1 MGQGP
6 KPGVRMKEQKL
17 KELRQFE
24 VYLTSVVN
32 NAIRGKVCGEDE
44 IPSVICA
51 LANCLTGYAFGAFG
65 KELAPQIVSSAIN
78 RSIGIINSGQDDA

>member
-1 MGQGP
+1 
-6 KPGVRMKEQKL
+6 MKEQKP

-24 VYLTSVVN
+24 VDLTRVVN

-44 IPSVICA
+44 IPFVICA

-65 KELAPQIVSSAIN
+65 KELTPQIVSSAIN
-78 RSIGIINSGQDDA
+78 RAIGMLNSVQDDA

>member
-1 MGQGP
+1 
-6 KPGVRMKEQKL
+6 MKEQKP

-24 VYLTSVVN
+24 VDLTRVVN

-78 RSIGIINSGQDDA
+78 RAIGILNSIQDDA

>member
-1 MGQGP
+1 ME
-6 KPGVRMKEQKL
+6 EQKQ

-24 VYLTSVVN
+24 LYLTRVVN
-32 NAIRGKVCGEDE
+32 NAIREKVCGEDE

-78 RSIGIINSGQDDA
+78 RAIGIVNSVQDDA

>member
-1 MGQGP
+1 
-6 KPGVRMKEQKL
+6 MKEQKL
-17 KELRQFE
+17 KELSQFE
-24 VYLTSVVN
+24 LYLTRMVN

-51 LANCLTGYAFGAFG
+51 LANCLTAYAFGAFG

-78 RSIGIINSGQDDA
+78 CAIGTLNSVQDDA

>member
-1 MGQGP
+1 ME
-6 KPGVRMKEQKL
+6 EQKL
-17 KELRQFE
+17 KELSQFE
-24 VYLTSVVN
+24 LYLTRVVN

-65 KELAPQIVSSAIN
+65 KEAAAQIVSSAIN
-78 RSIGIINSGQDDA
+78 RAIGMLNSVQDDA

>member
-1 MGQGP
+1 
-6 KPGVRMKEQKL
+6 MKEQKL
-17 KELRQFE
+17 KELRGFE
-24 VYLTSVVN
+24 VYLTAVVG

-65 KELAPQIVSSAIN
+65 KELGPQIVSTAIN
-78 RSIGIINSGQDDA
+78 RAIGMVNSVQDDA

>member
-1 MGQGP
+1 
-6 KPGVRMKEQKL
+6 MKERKL

-24 VYLTSVVN
+24 VYLTSVVS

-78 RSIGIINSGQDDA
+78 RAIEMVNSVQDDA